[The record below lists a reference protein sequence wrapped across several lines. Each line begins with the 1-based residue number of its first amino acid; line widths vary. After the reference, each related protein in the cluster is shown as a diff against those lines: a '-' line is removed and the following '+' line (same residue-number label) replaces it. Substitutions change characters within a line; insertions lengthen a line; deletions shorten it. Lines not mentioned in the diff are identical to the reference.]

1 MLDRTIFFSRDEA
14 CKSPF
19 GAVTPLTKV
28 TFTLRPHIWEGFTAC
43 TLLTYGEFANSCLET
58 DLPKATLL
66 RFLGTL
72 SALGY
77 VCRDDAD
84 RYSLTLKLFSISS
97 RALQHSD
104 LIAKARPFAQ
114 QLCQSLGETVHMGI
128 LEGDR
133 AVYVLKEES
142 SYTLRMYSRIGKT
155 IPLYCTAIGKIFLS
169 QMGEDEL
176 KTYLGSHVLKP
187 YTTHTVGSVE
197 ALRDQLELI
206 RRRGWSIDDQE
217 HEDSV
222 MCLASPIRDYTG
234 QVVAAMSVS
243 WPIFRFNQADFEK
256 IVCEITSATDQLS
269 AIMGWE
275 RS

>member
-1 MLDRTIFFSRDEA
+1 MSAVERTVRILEVLSRA
-14 CKSPF
+14 
-19 GAVTPLTKV
+19 GAINLEN
-28 TFTLRPHIWEGFTAC
+28 LSR
-43 TLLTYGEFANSCLET
+43 ET

-142 SYTLRMYSRIGKT
+142 SYTLR
-155 IPLYCTAIGKIFLS
+155 
-169 QMGEDEL
+169 
-176 KTYLGSHVLKP
+176 
-187 YTTHTVGSVE
+187 
-197 ALRDQLELI
+197 
-206 RRRGWSIDDQE
+206 IDDQE

>member
-1 MLDRTIFFSRDEA
+1 M
-14 CKSPF
+14 
-19 GAVTPLTKV
+19 
-28 TFTLRPHIWEGFTAC
+28 
-43 TLLTYGEFANSCLET
+43 
-58 DLPKATLL
+58 
-66 RFLGTL
+66 
-72 SALGY
+72 
-77 VCRDDAD
+77 
-84 RYSLTLKLFSISS
+84 
-97 RALQHSD
+97 
-104 LIAKARPFAQ
+104 
-114 QLCQSLGETVHMGI
+114 
-128 LEGDR
+128 
-133 AVYVLKEES
+133 
-142 SYTLRMYSRIGKT
+142 
-155 IPLYCTAIGKIFLS
+155 
-169 QMGEDEL
+169 
-176 KTYLGSHVLKP
+176 
-187 YTTHTVGSVE
+187 GSVE

>member
-1 MLDRTIFFSRDEA
+1 MSAVERTVRILEVLSRA
-14 CKSPF
+14 
-19 GAVTPLTKV
+19 GAINLEN
-28 TFTLRPHIWEGFTAC
+28 LSR
-43 TLLTYGEFANSCLET
+43 ET

-169 QMGEDEL
+169 QMGED
-176 KTYLGSHVLKP
+176 

-222 MCLASPIRDYTG
+222 MCLASPVRDYTG

-256 IVCEITSATDQLS
+256 IVSEITSATDQLS

>member
-1 MLDRTIFFSRDEA
+1 MKEKDDEKQMSAVQRTISILEALSRVE
-14 CKSPF
+14 S
-19 GAVTPLTKV
+19 
-28 TFTLRPHIWEGFTAC
+28 I
-43 TLLTYGEFANSCLET
+43 NLESLAKDT
-58 DLPKATLL
+58 GLPKATLL
-66 RFLGTL
+66 RFLSTL
-72 SALGY
+72 ISLGY
-77 VCRDDAD
+77 VMRDDGD
-84 RYSLTLKLFSISS
+84 LYHLTLKMFSTGS
-97 RALQHSD
+97 RSLSHID
-104 LIAKARPFAQ
+104 LVTTAKPFAKR
-114 QLCQSLGETVHMGI
+114 LAKELGETVHMGI
-128 LEGDR
+128 LEGDT

-142 SYTLRMYSRIGKT
+142 MYTLRMYSRIGKT

-222 MCLASPIRDYTG
+222 MCLASPVRDYTG

-256 IVCEITSATDQLS
+256 IVSEITSATDQLS